1 MIQILLIAAAIL
13 LPPASVWTNAVESV
27 RAHSAQ
33 AQSGGVV
40 ASGTARAGPLVAQ
53 NATAS
58 SLLAVAD
65 R

>member
-1 MIQILLIAAAIL
+1 MIQILLIAAAML
-13 LPPASVWTNAVESV
+13 LSPASLENV

-33 AQSGGVV
+33 AQPGGAV
-40 ASGTARAGPLVAQ
+40 APGTARAGPPVAQ

-58 SLLAVAD
+58 TLLATAD

>member
-1 MIQILLIAAAIL
+1 MIQILLIAAAML
-13 LPPASVWTNAVESV
+13 LAPALVRANAVESV

-33 AQSGGVV
+33 AQPGGAV
-40 ASGTARAGPLVAQ
+40 APGTARAGPLVAQ

-58 SLLAVAD
+58 TLLATAD